1 MPHHMVCNY
10 MPDDFD
16 PSFVTEAMM
25 AEIRA
30 LNREMIAAGVRK
42 FACGI
47 APVATRRRCGPSTTA
62 RCSSPMGR
70 RPKPTS
76 KWRDFGSGTVFTRGR
91 STPRT
96 KTRPRG
102 LQQASAK
109 LHR

>member
-1 MPHHMVCNY
+1 
-10 MPDDFD
+10 
-16 PSFVTEAMM
+16 
-25 AEIRA
+25 
-30 LNREMIAAGVRK
+30 
-42 FACGI
+42 
-47 APVATRRRCGPSTTA
+47 
-62 RCSSPMGR
+62 MGR